1 MKKISPSASKLIG
14 IVSSIV
20 GVDILKNTR
29 ERRHVTGRAIFYKI
43 YKDLEGWTLSDIG
56 RIFDKNHATV
66 LHNISTIEAY
76 METEPELASLYNRC
90 LSLYKGEPT
99 IEDSISREELVNK
112 VSQLDTRIVDLNA
125 YIADLKGQIED
136 LKGGSDAF
144 SELYEV
150 VRMHTP
156 AKKIDEARKK
166 IRAVLNGL

>member
-56 RIFDKNHATV
+56 RMFDKNHATV

-125 YIADLKGQIED
+125 YIADLKE
-136 LKGGSDAF
+136 SD
-144 SELYEV
+144 
-150 VRMHTP
+150 RRP
-156 AKKIDEARKK
+156 
-166 IRAVLNGL
+166 

>member
-1 MKKISPSASKLIG
+1 MKKISPSASRLMG

-29 ERRHVTGRAIFYKI
+29 ERRHVTARAIFYKI

-56 RIFDKNHATV
+56 RMFDKNHATV
-66 LHNISTIEAY
+66 LHGISAIEAY
-76 METEPELASLYNRC
+76 METEPELALLYNRC

-99 IEDSISREELVNK
+99 VEDAISREELVNK
-112 VSQLDTRIVDLNA
+112 VSQLDTKIVDLNA

-156 AKKIDEARKK
+156 VKKVDEARKK

>member
-112 VSQLDTRIVDLNA
+112 VSQLDTKIVDLNA

-150 VRMHTP
+150 VRMHAP
-156 AKKIDEARKK
+156 VKKIDEARKK

>member
-156 AKKIDEARKK
+156 VKKIDEARKK

>member
-56 RIFDKNHATV
+56 RIFNKNHATV

-112 VSQLDTRIVDLNA
+112 ISQLDNKIVDLNA
-125 YIADLKGQIED
+125 YIADLKSQVRD
-136 LKGGSDAF
+136 LKEENETF
-144 SELYEV
+144 SSIYEV
-150 VRMHTP
+150 IRLHTP
-156 AKKIDEARKK
+156 VKKVEEARKK

>member
-56 RIFDKNHATV
+56 RMFDKNHATV

>member
-56 RIFDKNHATV
+56 RMFDKNHATV

-112 VSQLDTRIVDLNA
+112 VSQLDTKIVDLNA

-150 VRMHTP
+150 VRMHAP
-156 AKKIDEARKK
+156 VKKIDEARKK

>member
-56 RIFDKNHATV
+56 RMFDKNHATV

-112 VSQLDTRIVDLNA
+112 VSQLDTKIVDLNA